1 MNQSSSPYQQGFP
14 ATTGPSPVPQFNVPM
29 SNPQQNVGMVAPAT
43 PQQQIL
49 QQQRQQMQNTML
61 AQQAQQNNAG
71 TQKGGAPTPTPQSPQ
86 SAARERARVSVLLE
100 INTQLLLEVV
110 ALQKDGKAGVTPT
123 QPQPSPTSPTS
134 GADPSVMNAS
144 PIDPAKHA
152 GAKPP
157 TQEYADCMR
166 RLQANLSYLAAIADA
181 KKKASGSLPA
191 GPAIMI
197 PPPHLT
203 GVQDLYKKLN
213 QLFPDAS
220 LSKVNQAL
228 AFANAQSSQ
237 PPNMTPMQA
246 NG

>member
-1 MNQSSSPYQQGFP
+1 M
-14 ATTGPSPVPQFNVPM
+14 
-29 SNPQQNVGMVAPAT
+29 GMAAPAT
-43 PQQQIL
+43 PNQQIL

-61 AQQAQQNNAG
+61 AQQAQMQNNAN
-71 TQKGGAPTPTPQSPQ
+71 TQKGGAAPPTPQSPQ

-110 ALQKDGKAGVTPT
+110 ALQKDGKAGVAPVP
-123 QPQPSPTSPTS
+123 PQQSPTSPTS
-134 GADPSVMNAS
+134 ATDPSVMNAS
-144 PIDPAKHA
+144 PVDPGKQA

-166 RLQANLSYLAAIADA
+166 RLQANLSYLAAIADS

-197 PPPHLT
+197 PPPHLD

-220 LSKVNQAL
+220 QSKVNQAL
-228 AFANAQSSQ
+228 VYANAQSSQ
-237 PPNMTPMQA
+237 PSNSTPIQTH
-246 NG
+246 G